1 MWRRKT
7 TVDYVMVN
15 MSIETKTKNYP
26 SPQTIK
32 CIKTTTYASENP
44 CPGLGGHKIKA
55 KVMAWAGTK

>member
-1 MWRRKT
+1 
-7 TVDYVMVN
+7 MVN